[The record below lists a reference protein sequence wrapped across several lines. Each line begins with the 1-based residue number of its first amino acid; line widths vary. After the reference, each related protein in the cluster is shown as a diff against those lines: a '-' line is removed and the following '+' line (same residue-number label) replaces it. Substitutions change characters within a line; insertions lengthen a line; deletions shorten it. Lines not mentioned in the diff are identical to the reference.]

1 MSDETN
7 NAVDTNEAAAQGNGD
22 AKQPVFAIKRIY
34 LKDLSFETP
43 MGLDA
48 FNQKQPPKVDQ
59 ELNVQVSRVDEQ
71 HHEVV
76 LLLTVTAKVENR
88 TAFLIEVK
96 QAGVFA
102 IANMEDVQIAHT
114 INSTCPTILFP
125 YARETIDSV
134 LSRGTF
140 SALMLPPINFDAA
153 FAQAIS
159 TARKQAESRQQQ
171 APEAAEADAGQD
183 KT

>member
-1 MSDETN
+1 MSEETN
-7 NAVDTNEAAAQGNGD
+7 NAVDTNEAAAQGKGD

-43 MGLDA
+43 MGLEA
-48 FNQKQPPKVDQ
+48 FNQKQAPKVEQ
-59 ELNVQVSRVDEQ
+59 ELNVQMSRIDEQ

-76 LLLTVTAKVENR
+76 LLLTITAKLEDR

-102 IANMEDVQIAHT
+102 IANMDDVHVAHT

-153 FAQAIS
+153 FAQAINS
-159 TARKQAESRQQQ
+159 VRKQAESRQQQ
-171 APEAAEADAGQD
+171 APETSEAGAEQGNA
-183 KT
+183 

>member
-1 MSDETN
+1 MSEETN
-7 NAVDTNEAAAQGNGD
+7 NQPQTNDEPAQANTD
-22 AKQPVFAIKRIY
+22 AKQPSFAIKRIY

-43 MGLDA
+43 MGLEA
-48 FNQKQPPKVDQ
+48 FNQQQPPKVEQ
-59 ELNVQVSRVDEQ
+59 ELNVQISKLDDS

-76 LLLTVTAKVENR
+76 LLLTVTAKIGER

-102 IANMEDVQIAHT
+102 ISNLEGLQLAQT
-114 INSTCPTILFP
+114 INSTCPNILFP

-140 SALMLPPINFDAA
+140 AALMLPPINFDAV
-153 FAQAIS
+153 FAQAINS
-159 TARKQAESRQQQ
+159 AKQQAEAQQQ
-171 APEAAEADAGQD
+171 AQTATSDA
-183 KT
+183 

>member
-1 MSDETN
+1 MSEETN
-7 NAVDTNEAAAQGNGD
+7 NPVDNNAQAGQANGE
-22 AKQPVFAIKRIY
+22 AKQPQFAIKRIY

-43 MGLDA
+43 MGLEA
-48 FNQKQPPKVDQ
+48 FNQKQAPKVDQ
-59 ELNVQVSRVDEQ
+59 ELNVQLSRIDEL

-76 LLLTVTAKVENR
+76 LLLTVTAKMEER

-96 QAGVFA
+96 QAGVFGLA
-102 IANMEDVQIAHT
+102 DMDDVQIAHT
-114 INSTCPTILFP
+114 LNSTCPTILFP

-153 FAQAIS
+153 FAQAVT
-159 TARKQAESRQQQ
+159 TARQQAVSRQQTE
-171 APEAAEADAGQD
+171 APAAPDA
-183 KT
+183 